1 MSLSKP
7 TDAAAAAID
16 AAFPAP
22 PGKAKGAHAPAKD
35 GRPIPERSKE
45 LRVLLLLMP
54 AYGAMSAIFMGL
66 QQIVIPAQVEKF
78 DPVHKIA
85 NLAALT
91 MVVAITGVVGLLAG
105 GALSDRTYGRFGR
118 RTPWLAAMAVIAAGV
133 MIAMGA
139 APSLTVFAILY
150 GLLWLALNLYQSAQ
164 AAMLPDRIAPEG
176 RGVASSIMG
185 IGLPVGVLIGVTLA
199 ARLPQA
205 QAYAA
210 LAALFVVTTAGL
222 LIFAREPAY
231 ARPTAPETP
240 RARFDPRAVLAF
252 LSAFK
257 HRDFALTFA
266 SRALLYLTIYSVTGY
281 IYYVLQDRVGVAN
294 VPGHDLKVG
303 ASLLTSVQT
312 LGVVATIAAG
322 GWIADKL
329 RGRRL
334 VVGLSAFG
342 VALAM
347 MIPAFTHSWIG
358 MLVFSALFGICLG
371 AFLAVDLALMS
382 LVLPDKANEGRDLA
396 ILVVAGAGP
405 QIISPMMAGA
415 LINSAG
421 YEALFLAGSLTAVIG
436 GVLVFF
442 IKGVR

>member
-1 MSLSKP
+1 MTSSEPADGLG
-7 TDAAAAAID
+7 AAIAPLD
-16 AAFPAP
+16 PAFSAP
-22 PGKAKGAHAPAKD
+22 LGKAPGAD
-35 GRPIPERSKE
+35 VRSKAVRGKE

-66 QQIVIPAQVEKF
+66 QQIVIPAQVERF

-85 NLAALT
+85 NLAAMT
-91 MVVAITGVVGLLAG
+91 MVVAVTGVFGLLAG
-105 GALSDRTYGRFGR
+105 GALSDRTHGRFGR
-118 RTPWLAAMAVIAAGV
+118 RAPWLAVMAILAAGL

-139 APSLTVFAILY
+139 APSLTIFAILY

-210 LAALFVVTTAGL
+210 LAALFVVATAAL
-222 LIFAREPAY
+222 LVFAREPAF
-231 ARPTAPETP
+231 ARPVAAEGR
-240 RARFDPRAVLAF
+240 RAFSLDPRRGLVF
-252 LSAFK
+252 LSAFR

-312 LGVVATIAAG
+312 LGVVVTIAAG
-322 GWIADKL
+322 GWIADKVK
-329 RGRRL
+329 GRRL

-347 MIPAFTHSWIG
+347 MIPAFNHSWTG
-358 MLVFSALFGICLG
+358 MLVFSGLFGLCLG

-396 ILVVAGAGP
+396 ILVVAGAVP
-405 QIISPMMAGA
+405 QILSPMMAGA
-415 LINSAG
+415 LITAAG
-421 YEALFLAGSLTAVIG
+421 YEAVFLVGTLTAVIAG
-436 GVLVFF
+436 LLVFF